1 MKEAGKFNMNASAE
15 GVIKFH
21 LEMAPGPP
29 PPAELSASLRAWFRI
44 LRRLELLGQNPDRY
58 LGYAYGN
65 LSRRIGEGFI
75 VTCTQ
80 TSGRT
85 ALTPADFTQV
95 NGWDLTANRLA
106 AQGPCKPSSEAL
118 THAVIFETIPA
129 CRFVFHVH
137 SPEIWQNMATLG
149 LAVTDP
155 AAEYGTPEMAEA
167 TIEQLDRLGRPSQ
180 GVLGMGGHEDGIIAW
195 GTSAEE
201 AGGLLTGLL
210 GRALALGEKNLQD
223 D

>member
-21 LEMAPGPP
+21 LTMQPGPP
-29 PPAELSASLRAWFRI
+29 PPADLSAPLRAWFRI
-44 LRRLELLGQNPDRY
+44 LRRLELLGQDPDRY

-65 LSRRIGEGFI
+65 LSRRANRGFI

-80 TSGRT
+80 TSGQWC
-85 ALTPADFTQV
+85 LKPADFTLV
-95 NGWDLTANRLA
+95 DGWDLAANRLA
-106 AQGPCKPSSEAL
+106 ARGPCKPSSEAL
-118 THAVIFETIPA
+118 THAVIHEAIPA

-167 TIEQLDRLGRPSQ
+167 TIEQLDRLGRPPQ
-180 GVLGMGGHEDGIIAW
+180 GILGMGGHEDGILAW
-195 GTSAEE
+195 GASAEE
-201 AGGLLTGLL
+201 AGNLLIGLL
-210 GRALALGEKNLQD
+210 GCALTLDEQRFAG
-223 D
+223 